1 MLNRKH
7 GYKYNGDIKM
17 GKQFFLSLFAAGG
30 IVFALCG
37 CEAMGGRDSRDSQ
50 LQKQQFE
57 MVRTQTNQ
65 MNQVSASISALQN
78 SNAEI
83 VKIVND
89 FNQKIA
95 NLEQRS
101 ASLEKSIS
109 VLQQQLTAEKQERQT
124 TINKMIDQVS
134 KEVSKASTSAPT
146 ASSGGGPVG
155 SGEFLEHKVESGQTL
170 GAIAKAYGVTV
181 QEIMTANRMKDSVL
195 RVGQTLYVPKKK

>member
-1 MLNRKH
+1 
-7 GYKYNGDIKM
+7 M
-17 GKQFFLSLFAAGG
+17 GKQFFLSLFATGG
-30 IVFALCG
+30 MVFALCG

-57 MVRTQTNQ
+57 MVRAQTNQ

-101 ASLEKSIS
+101 AALEKNIS
-109 VLQQQLTAEKQERQT
+109 SLQQQLTAEKQERQT

-134 KEVSKASTSAPT
+134 KEVSKASTPAP
-146 ASSGGGPVG
+146 SSGGSGPVG
-155 SGEFLEHKVESGQTL
+155 AGDFLEHKVESGQTL